1 MMTSSCSKSH
11 RWMYGSSDIMNRLK
25 ILQKKGAAR
34 HVPSPALAS
43 HRPSPLNTSAFTHE
57 LCLDNF
63 LAAMGIQY
71 YRE

>member
-1 MMTSSCSKSH
+1 MISSCSKSH
-11 RWMYGSSDIMNRLK
+11 RWMYGSSDIMKGLD
-25 ILQKKGAAR
+25 IVQTKGAVR

-43 HRPSPLNTSAFTHE
+43 HRPSPLNTSALTHE

-63 LAAMGIQY
+63 LEAMGIQY